1 MGSRKLRDLSKRKT
15 DLARIYTDTIAKLA
29 EITQEW
35 EENQDTWEASAIGG
49 SVYDHPFALTRI
61 ERLELK
67 RVGFMTISQLFL
79 TDVPRSFKKT
89 VTINTPNQSIQ
100 MKITN
105 IIKNIKNKRRE
116 FRNAPLTKNHLEA
129 VLIEKR
135 SHYQNT

>member
-1 MGSRKLRDLSKRKT
+1 MQVDGLLTMGSRKLRDLSKRKT

-29 EITQEW
+29 EITKEW

-49 SVYDHPFALTRI
+49 SVYNHPFALTRI

-89 VTINTPNQSIQ
+89 VTINIPNQSIQ

-105 IIKNIKNKRRE
+105 IIKNIKNKRR
-116 FRNAPLTKNHLEA
+116 
-129 VLIEKR
+129 
-135 SHYQNT
+135 